1 METSADEIGSILSKI
16 KESFSLRVS
25 APDHLLQYALFH
37 RVNSGE
43 EDKYDTTE
51 DKDTNRRNRKRVR
64 KKLSSFSKKYNGQ
77 SLDEDVVLPNK
88 ISLEK
93 WWETFQD
100 QIKSFD
106 YNFKAIL
113 NKKESNRERYNR
125 APNTPFIE
133 NHYIKNNFF
142 LKENQ
147 LIKNKNFLKEIPI
160 SIIQGEYDLLC
171 PPINSFLFSNN
182 LSNIKLIIAEQAG
195 HYISDPGIKQLMKKE
210 IDEFQFI

>member
-100 QIKSFD
+100 QIKSFE
-106 YNFKAIL
+106 
-113 NKKESNRERYNR
+113 ESQESLPDLFAKLDFER
-125 APNTPFIE
+125 
-133 NHYIKNNFF
+133 
-142 LKENQ
+142 
-147 LIKNKNFLKEIPI
+147 
-160 SIIQGEYDLLC
+160 C
-171 PPINSFLFSNN
+171 
-182 LSNIKLIIAEQAG
+182 
-195 HYISDPGIKQLMKKE
+195 
-210 IDEFQFI
+210 